1 MRNAEWGNRRSSAV
15 FFNFF
20 RQIAYRGLGTAC
32 GLWQDRAGMETKVK
46 CGSPNVEAGAARG
59 QYGEPKLIN
68 AEKPMESSGIHPNA
82 ESGLRNADWERRNR
96 PSAG

>member
-1 MRNAEWGNRRSSAV
+1 
-15 FFNFF
+15 
-20 RQIAYRGLGTAC
+20 
-32 GLWQDRAGMETKVK
+32 METKVK